1 MSLSQTRIVDHL
13 TNALHPGLYPEEKT
27 LANGIYLLTR
37 HDGGRYCLAITQR
50 QVDVSLEHQIQ
61 DIRKQ
66 VRRETRACWLL
77 REVGLSIVIMSSSPE
92 DLREDALPEADKTGL
107 HAVILQGIHI
117 IAPSGEHIFNQSA
130 WGNVG
135 FGLSDVIS
143 ETLHQVQ

>member
-1 MSLSQTRIVDHL
+1 MTLSKNHIVDHL
-13 TNALHPGLYPEEKT
+13 KNALHPSLYPEEKT
-27 LANGIYLLTR
+27 FSNGAYLLTR

-50 QVDVSLEHQIQ
+50 QEDISLDHRVR

-66 VRRETRACWLL
+66 VRRETGACWLL
-77 REVGLSIVIMSSSPE
+77 REVGLSIIVISSSPE
-92 DLREDALPEADKTGL
+92 DLDEDALPDADKTGL

-130 WGNVG
+130 WGKVG

-143 ETLHQVQ
+143 ETLDQVQ